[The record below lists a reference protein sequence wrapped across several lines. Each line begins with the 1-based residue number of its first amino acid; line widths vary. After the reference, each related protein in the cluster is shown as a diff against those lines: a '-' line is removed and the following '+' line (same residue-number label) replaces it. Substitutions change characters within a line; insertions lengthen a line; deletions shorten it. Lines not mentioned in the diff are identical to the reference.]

1 MSSSKSDENNS
12 HLKPSSFTSV
22 SVFTMPI
29 EGIFFF
35 GLLMGFTNLV
45 EIYKQLGL
53 GIPGPNRSAR
63 GLCSQIRIV
72 GIENKIQIGRWISY

>member
-45 EIYKQLGL
+45 EIYKQ
-53 GIPGPNRSAR
+53 PGPGIQEQDQSAR
-63 GLCSQIRIV
+63 GLCGQIHTD
-72 GIENKIQIGRWISY
+72 GIKNTNQIGLENSY